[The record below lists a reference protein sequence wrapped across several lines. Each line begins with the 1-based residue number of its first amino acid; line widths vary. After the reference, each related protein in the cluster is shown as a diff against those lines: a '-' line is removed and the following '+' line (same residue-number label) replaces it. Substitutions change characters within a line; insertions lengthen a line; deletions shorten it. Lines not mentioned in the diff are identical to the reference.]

1 MVITMPLK
9 NNSPEYWRNRM
20 LLLEKAQQLK
30 TERFIKD
37 VERQYA
43 YAART
48 IEDQILVWYARFAQ
62 NNQIDMATARQWL
75 NTKELAEFKWDVK
88 QYIKYGQENALDQ
101 RWMKELENASAR
113 VHISRLEALKL
124 QMQQQVEALYGN
136 KLDGVDNHLR
146 RIYSDEYFHTA
157 YEIQKGFNIGW
168 DLHDIDSN
176 RLTKILSRPWA
187 ADGKTFSSRIWTNKQ
202 QLYNTLQTQLSQ
214 AVITG
219 KSPADAIQ
227 VLVDQFGVD
236 KRKAGR
242 LIMTETA
249 AFASAAQKDCYSNLS
264 VERFEIV
271 ATLDS
276 STSEICQELDGQVF
290 DMQDYEV
297 GVTAPPFHCWCRT
310 VTVPFFDDN
319 YGERAARGADGKT
332 YYVPSDMKYEDWAK
346 SFVGGGSKAGLSQ
359 IDRPGIIDNIMNSDA
374 MSKFDDV
381 HRALIKTD
389 LENASDMNI
398 RIVQQSIDKLHLDTA
413 GTQGCFYRPGSG
425 YLEMN
430 MSKDPLDN
438 VRTFWHEYGHYI
450 DDVRHGNGLKLLSIA
465 GDSNYSFEVMG
476 VSSRADLVLKYDS
489 RVGSDIQGF
498 LDQMAPGKYDVRG
511 DNYVN
516 IYLKGTDIQIGE
528 QWGANHK
535 DFSALMDEINDGLKR
550 KLGAYDSQEY
560 LRKLARPMAPEWSKY
575 WTQYRTPKRQ
585 LLRNKPAFK
594 GAEEAWNTAMKNY
607 VDAVGV
613 WEKTNFNAYAEADK
627 LYKDYMN
634 RQARFAAV
642 SDLLEGETRG
652 EMGMR
657 ILWGGHDSTYF
668 KINDKHVREGWANWF
683 QLTFQNDIEMLNYL
697 EEYAPEAKRIFEE
710 CYDELVKQTFG
721 GG

>member
-1 MVITMPLK
+1 MAVK

-20 LLLEKAQQLK
+20 LLLEKAQLQK

-43 YAART
+43 YAARN
-48 IEDQILVWYARFAQ
+48 IEDQIIVWYARFAQ

-101 RWMKELENASAR
+101 RWMTELENASAR

-124 QMQQQVEALYGN
+124 QMQQRVEALYGN
-136 KLDGVDNHLR
+136 QLDGVDNHLR

-157 YEIQKGFNIGW
+157 YEIQRGFNLGW

-219 KSPADAIQ
+219 KSPTDAIQ

-271 ATLDS
+271 ATLDTH
-276 STSEICQELDGQVF
+276 TSEICQELDGQVF

-310 VTVPFFDDN
+310 VTVPYFADN
-319 YGERAARGADGKT
+319 YGERAARDAEGNT

-359 IDRPGIIDNIMNSDA
+359 NVFQMNDPAINNFKSTFGQWNGQNIQDFAAAIVKQENLPVVVQRHNLNGANGVCRMNATNATMETLSYELNSADTRSTEYQIKTAFHELFHAKAHGLTHDARQISFKDWAYVDDIFAETSSHYLVKSMGINHEIAPSYAGHLVNSLPKLKTLPEFGSCATIADFGEVALKFRFSPNATAEWKSILDVLNNTKFDIIDYSKNYIQYISDYRHELVDKFLETNPRQASYRPYMVMDIENAVKAINAGQALNNNETIMFNN
-374 MSKFDDV
+374 
-381 HRALIKTD
+381 ALI
-389 LENASDMNI
+389 
-398 RIVQQSIDKLHLDTA
+398 
-413 GTQGCFYRPGSG
+413 
-425 YLEMN
+425 
-430 MSKDPLDN
+430 
-438 VRTFWHEYGHYI
+438 
-450 DDVRHGNGLKLLSIA
+450 IA
-465 GDSNYSFEVMG
+465 
-476 VSSRADLVLKYDS
+476 
-489 RVGSDIQGF
+489 
-498 LDQMAPGKYDVRG
+498 
-511 DNYVN
+511 
-516 IYLKGTDIQIGE
+516 
-528 QWGANHK
+528 
-535 DFSALMDEINDGLKR
+535 
-550 KLGAYDSQEY
+550 
-560 LRKLARPMAPEWSKY
+560 
-575 WTQYRTPKRQ
+575 
-585 LLRNKPAFK
+585 
-594 GAEEAWNTAMKNY
+594 
-607 VDAVGV
+607 
-613 WEKTNFNAYAEADK
+613 
-627 LYKDYMN
+627 MN
-634 RQARFAAV
+634 R
-642 SDLLEGETRG
+642 LG
-652 EMGMR
+652 
-657 ILWGGHDSTYF
+657 
-668 KINDKHVREGWANWF
+668 
-683 QLTFQNDIEMLNYL
+683 
-697 EEYAPEAKRIFEE
+697 
-710 CYDELVKQTFG
+710 VKPI
-721 GG
+721 